1 VAGAGDRPDNGGRG
15 GRRYV
20 LMQQAL
26 LLVAL
31 TSLGC
36 FDPTVNNGGFAC
48 DPSAMPPCPVGYSC
62 VNKRCINGVPVVHID
77 KTGPAWAGQH
87 TDPGLATTGDCPDE
101 SLEPNDGPAP
111 PAGQPIVVS
120 LVPDT
125 VTARL
130 TKMAICP
137 KGPNPP
143 ALTKRHDSDWYRV
156 EVPATVKTI
165 MAELF
170 YDIVYGDIDVGI
182 VDASGVLLAADGTAQ
197 SNACVTASVS
207 AGVYYVVAVG
217 AYDLDVNNYDIRV
230 RAFTHDTACMSNVD
244 MATATSD

>member
-1 VAGAGDRPDNGGRG
+1 
-15 GRRYV
+15 
-20 LMQQAL
+20 MQQAL

-111 PAGQPIVVS
+111 PAGQPIVV
-120 LVPDT
+120 
-125 VTARL
+125 
-130 TKMAICP
+130 
-137 KGPNPP
+137 
-143 ALTKRHDSDWYRV
+143 
-156 EVPATVKTI
+156 
-165 MAELF
+165 
-170 YDIVYGDIDVGI
+170 YGDVDVGI

-207 AGVYYVVAVG
+207 GGVYYVVAVG

-244 MATATSD
+244 MATASSD